1 MVPNI
6 KQPIFLSPPKFQV
19 MAVWLWNMVGVLLI
33 SSILLAVLPE
43 GTTLN
48 EEALRTHPD
57 LVIYPVLTEIV
68 AVGLLPVLFVLF
80 NREQA
85 ATYGL
90 QRAGLGKSLVLS
102 MLVVGAYF
110 TFLSIQ
116 AGQLTTGINLEGIK
130 ITTSWKL
137 GLALLAILAYGPL
150 EVFFVV
156 WLIHNTDRLYNSVA
170 KILSAGLL
178 VTILL
183 YGVLHWF
190 SQGMYAIVIAA
201 IFLVLGLIFKV
212 TRNAIGPMLAWTV
225 MNEYIWV
232 LWGILLA

>member
-1 MVPNI
+1 
-6 KQPIFLSPPKFQV
+6 

-43 GTTLN
+43 GSTLN

-80 NREQA
+80 NREQS

-90 QRAGLGKSLVLS
+90 QRAGLGKSLALS
-102 MLVVGAYF
+102 MLVVVVYVAL
-110 TFLSIQ
+110 LSIQ

-130 ITTSWKL
+130 ITSSWKL
-137 GLALLAILAYGPL
+137 VLALLAILAYGPL

-156 WLIHNTDRLYNSVA
+156 WLIHNTDRLYNSAA

-201 IFLVLGLIFKV
+201 IFLALGLIFKV

-225 MNEYIWV
+225 MNEYLWV
-232 LWGILLA
+232 LCGILLGQSGF